1 MRLLVLPLM
10 KSVSDPLEDILI
22 VEIKKELPQNRWK
35 MIQDLYQQ
43 SRTTMMKFRIFY
55 LESALA
61 PWDD

>member
-22 VEIKKELPQNRWK
+22 VENKKELPQNRWK

>member
-1 MRLLVLPLM
+1 MKLLVLPLM

-22 VEIKKELPQNRWK
+22 VENKKELPQNRWK

>member
-22 VEIKKELPQNRWK
+22 VENKKELPQNRWK

-43 SRTTMMKFRIFY
+43 SRTTMMKFHIFY

-61 PWDD
+61 SWDD